1 VTGSDGAEAQRVPT
15 LRGWFGA
22 LVTLVIVASV
32 EPCAAQDAATRRAAR
47 DLAKAGVELLK
58 DGKYAEAQQKL
69 RQAYALYP
77 APTVALF
84 EGQALENL
92 GRLVEAAERYESAK
106 LFEVPPNAHSA
117 LKRAVLRAAQEL
129 ERLTPLIPELTVEL
143 SGADA
148 TTPGL
153 QVQVDG
159 KTMLPAMVGVPL
171 PIDPGEHSV
180 VVVLNGSQLTSQEV
194 TLAQSQ
200 SERIVLQVT
209 LPGTAQRQAPA
220 SASAEAPSSAPAAPS
235 AEPEAEPSSFPHATI
250 GWVSLG
256 VGAAGLATGV
266 VTGLMMMNKDAT
278 LEQNCDPQCPREYK
292 DDLDAFETYRTVSTV
307 GYAVGIL
314 GVGAGVA
321 LLLTAP
327 SSSESEEAGHVT
339 PWVGIGRVGV
349 RGVF

>member
-1 VTGSDGAEAQRVPT
+1 M
-15 LRGWFGA
+15 
-22 LVTLVIVASV
+22 ASV
-32 EPCAAQDAATRRAAR
+32 EPCVAQDAAARRVAR
-47 DLAKAGVELLK
+47 DLAKDGVELLK
-58 DGKYAEAQQKL
+58 QGKYAEAQQKL
-69 RQAYALYP
+69 RKAYALYP

-84 EGQALENL
+84 EGQALEQL
-92 GRLVEAAERYESAK
+92 GRMVEAAERYESAK

-117 LKRAVLRAAQEL
+117 LERAVLRAAQEL
-129 ERLTPLIPELTVEL
+129 ERLTPLIPQLTVEI

-148 TTPGL
+148 NTPGL

-171 PIDPGEHSV
+171 PTDPGQHV
-180 VVVLNGSQLTSQEV
+180 IVALLNGSELASQKV
-194 TLAQSQ
+194 ALAQSQ
-200 SERIVLQVT
+200 AERVVLQVT
-209 LPGTAQRQAPA
+209 LPGTAAGPAPA
-220 SASAEAPSSAPAAPS
+220 PVAADAPGSAQAAGS
-235 AEPEAEPSSFPHATI
+235 AEPEAEPSGFPQATI

-278 LEQNCDPQCPREYK
+278 LEKHCDPQCPREYR

-327 SSSESEEAGHVT
+327 SSNEPEEAGQLT
-339 PWVGIGRVGV
+339 PWVGVGRVGV

>member
-1 VTGSDGAEAQRVPT
+1 M
-15 LRGWFGA
+15 
-22 LVTLVIVASV
+22 ASV
-32 EPCAAQDAATRRAAR
+32 EPCAAQDAAARRAAR
-47 DLAKAGVELLK
+47 DLAKEGIALLK
-58 DGKYAEAQQKL
+58 AGDYAEAQQKL
-69 RQAYALYP
+69 RQAYALFP

-84 EGQALENL
+84 EGQALEKL

-117 LKRAVLRAAQEL
+117 LERAVLRAAQES
-129 ERLTPLIPELTVEL
+129 ERLTPLIPELTVEI
-143 SGADA
+143 SGADPQ
-148 TTPGL
+148 TPGL

-171 PIDPGEHSV
+171 PIDPGEHV
-180 VVVLNGSQLTSQEV
+180 LVAQLNGSELARQKV

-200 SERIVLQVT
+200 TERVVLQVT
-209 LPGTAQRQAPA
+209 LPGTEARPAPA
-220 SASAEAPSSAPAAPS
+220 PAAANTPSSAPTGPS
-235 AEPEAEPSSFPHATI
+235 AEPEAESGGFPQATI

-278 LEQNCDPQCPREYK
+278 LEKHCDPQCPPEYK
-292 DDLDAFETYRTVSTV
+292 GDLDAFETYRTVSTV

-327 SSSESEEAGHVT
+327 SSNQPEEAGQLT
-339 PWVGIGRVGV
+339 PWVGVGRVGV